1 MEDQDEFVSINPH
14 KSIYRKLGSSSHGF
28 NESIAE
34 LIDNSIDARTALQ
47 KSGKE
52 KLIIKITINDDDC
65 IIEDNANGMSLKE
78 AQKAITLA
86 ESEKTEDDLG
96 KFGFGLK
103 TSCLSIGDKF
113 ELITSK
119 LNSNEEYRIIFDVDK
134 FEKDS
139 SVSFSKFPIKKKSR
153 ESEIHFTKILI
164 SKLKIRLFN
173 KVNNLKK
180 DIGKRYRA
188 YLENNVDIYVNN
200 QLCVADK
207 INWSEGYPIEVK
219 VFTQYGEITGIVGL
233 MKESSQKGFYGFD
246 LFRNKRMIRTYSKF
260 GFSEHPTM
268 ARIAGELNLNFVPVT
283 HEKNKFI
290 EESSEYIAAE
300 DALKES
306 PVLKELIKN
315 ARKSSDEE
323 KATDPRTLERIEQY
337 KDYIN
342 KALGEREV
350 KELFNPNVN
359 KSGILKKNIKEDSVE
374 DVSNIE
380 VEERASPENES
391 KQNLSI
397 RNNRERNPRNTHIMP
412 RKIKIKDKEFN
423 WDHKF
428 DHIVGGPIKYF
439 DIDKIKGIIIT
450 TNKAYP
456 AFSATKDPAY
466 YVAENIIDS
475 IAEIYCTDN
484 NENTIEKFNEI
495 KSLLLAKVANI
506 ELQIEES
513 NQKNNSKLEKNE
525 TCQICGKKIR
535 SNSVLT
541 KYCNDCY
548 KKQLKEQAKR
558 YYNSEDY
565 KQRTKEL
572 RASIKEKNKEETN
585 RLFKEFMLELR
596 NKKETT

>member
-1 MEDQDEFVSINPH
+1 MEDQEEFVSINPH

-34 LIDNSIDARTALQ
+34 LIDNSIDARTILQ
-47 KSGKE
+47 KNGKE
-52 KLIIKITINDDDC
+52 RLIIKITINDEDC

-86 ESEKTEDDLG
+86 ESEKTEADLG
-96 KFGFGLK
+96 QFGFGLK
-103 TSCLSIGDKF
+103 TSCLSIGDTF

-119 LNSNEEYRIIFDVDK
+119 LNSNEEYKIVFDVDK
-134 FEKDS
+134 FEKDT
-139 SVSFSKFPIKKKSR
+139 SVSFGKFPIKKKER
-153 ESEIHFTKILI
+153 EVEVHFTKIVI
-164 SKLKIRLFN
+164 SKLKIRSLN
-173 KVNNLKK
+173 KINNLRK

-200 QLCVADK
+200 QLCVPDK
-207 INWSEGYPIEVK
+207 INWSEGYPVDIK
-219 VFTQYGEITGIVGL
+219 VPTEYGDITGIVGL

-290 EESSEYIAAE
+290 EESAEYVVAE
-300 DALKES
+300 DAIKKS
-306 PVLKELIKN
+306 PILKELIKN

-337 KDYIN
+337 KDNIN
-342 KALGEREV
+342 KALEDREI

-359 KSGILKKNIKEDSVE
+359 KPGLLKDKTHVDSINEVNNV
-374 DVSNIE
+374 D

-391 KQNLSI
+391 KQSLSI
-397 RNNRERNPRNTHIMP
+397 KSNRERTPKNTHVMP
-412 RKIKIKDKEFN
+412 RKIKIRDREFN

-428 DHIVGGPIKYF
+428 DHIAGGPIKYF
-439 DIDKIKGIIIT
+439 DIDKIKGIVIT

-456 AFSATKDPAY
+456 AFSATKDQAY
-466 YVAENIIDS
+466 YVAENILDS

-484 NENTIEKFNEI
+484 NENSIEKFNEI
-495 KSLLLAKVANI
+495 KSILLAKVTNI
-506 ELQIEES
+506 ELQVEETD
-513 NQKNNSKLEKNE
+513 QKTKQKQEKTE
-525 TCQICGKKIR
+525 KCLLCGKKIR

-548 KKQLKEQAKR
+548 KQQIKEQIKK
-558 YYNSEDY
+558 YYNSEEY
-565 KQRTKEL
+565 KLRIKEL
-572 RASIKEKNKEETN
+572 RKEIKEKNKEEAN
-585 RLFKEFMLELR
+585 NLFNEFILNLR
-596 NKKETT
+596 NKS